1 MSTVLPVVAS
11 AADEGRNIILS
22 MLVVGLVFLV
32 VILLGDLNDWRAKRR
47 HYRRARTRN
56 Y

>member
-1 MSTVLPVVAS
+1 MSALLAS

-22 MLVVGLVFLV
+22 MLVVGLIFLA
-32 VILLGDLNDWRAKRR
+32 VIGLGELNDWRARKRK
-47 HYRRARTRN
+47 YRRARARN